1 MDKRRAGRHTLVT
14 IYIEGGG
21 DAPQLKARCRK
32 AFNKFIQGLGFKGS
46 MPKLVACGSRRNAYE
61 QFCTALKQGKNVFLL
76 VDSEAPV
83 KKDHEFDPWRHLQQ
97 REGDGWTAPPNA
109 TAADCH
115 LMVECMENW
124 FLADIPALK
133 RYYGRGFKENK
144 LPNTSKGI
152 EKVIKSSVY
161 TGLKEATKTTRKG
174 SYTKGDHSFSIL
186 EQIDPNKVTEAS
198 KWAKQ
203 FKDCLAL
210 EMRL

>member
-1 MDKRRAGRHTLVT
+1 MVT

-32 AFNKFIQGLGFKGS
+32 AFNKFIQGMGFEGS

-61 QFCTALKQGKNVFLL
+61 QFCTAMKQGKKALLL

-83 KKDHEFDPWRHLQQ
+83 KKNHEFDPWPHLQQ
-97 REGDGWTAPPNA
+97 REGDGWVAPENA
-109 TAADCH
+109 TAVDCH

-133 RYYGRGFKENK
+133 AYYGSGFKENK
-144 LPNTSKGI
+144 LPSTNRGI
-152 EKVIKSSVY
+152 EKVAKSVVY
-161 TGLKEATKTTRKG
+161 TGLKEATRTTRKG
-174 SYTKGDHSFSIL
+174 SYSKGDHSFSIL

-198 KWAKQ
+198 RWAKQ

-210 EMRL
+210 EMHL